1 MSVSDWS
8 VATLGHSDD
17 RYLVPVGVSLPTPG
31 HQVQGLPTLSA
42 SSNSCPLCHLLILGG
57 SALSSTLILCVRK
70 NTETACTT
78 LLDSVVTEWAK
89 GLTRSPQPL
98 GPPCVLVEFPQGKGY
113 PVISCL
119 SCVFGAEA
127 SAWSSV
133 LL

>member
-17 RYLVPVGVSLPTPG
+17 RRLVPMGLSLPSPG

-42 SSNSCPLCHLLILGG
+42 SSNSCPLCHLLILGDSG
-57 SALSSTLILCVRK
+57 LSPTLILCVRK
-70 NTETACTT
+70 NTETICTT
-78 LLDSVVTEWAK
+78 LLDSVVTMWAK
-89 GLTRSPQPL
+89 GLTRSPEPL

-113 PVISCL
+113 LVISCL

-127 SAWSSV
+127 CAWSSV
-133 LL
+133 LR